1 MKFQNLFLMLL
12 ASLFFSC
19 EISISNEYLQDVTVK
34 SEGLSCDG
42 IKMVNYTGQI
52 NRTKFHYGEKVLFI
66 YENMTGFVLQNN
78 LAHPEMDI
86 YVLNKKGDT
95 IMAKPNLFFKDSKGY
110 SEADLNLRSELIFA
124 KPMLPSKEYIA
135 MVNIRDKNSDA
146 YYNWSKNF
154 EIIHS
159 PLINTKK
166 DGLDYDIQYLYS
178 KERDIG
184 IIDNV
189 IKRNEKIYLIIE
201 NLSGF
206 DIDEY
211 GSANIEAS
219 ISLTSA
225 DGTLIN
231 KNDNL
236 FPNLVN
242 AKDLK
247 DQLYASIQI
256 ASASGKKP
264 VTCIFKMKD
273 TKSGHSLETTF
284 DLTVV
289 E

>member
-1 MKFQNLFLMLL
+1 MLL

-78 LAHPEMDI
+78 LAYPEMDI

-135 MVNIRDKNSDA
+135 MVNIRDKNSDT

-236 FPNLVN
+236 FPNLVS

>member
-78 LAHPEMDI
+78 LAYPEMDI

-135 MVNIRDKNSDA
+135 MVNIRDKNSDT

-236 FPNLVN
+236 FPNLVS